1 MRKRLL
7 AFDEKVIAVSR
18 QLFVPVARIAFFV
31 VFFYFGFLKVID
43 VSPASPLAQALV
55 GRTIGLEY
63 FDALYLLLALIECAI
78 GILFLIPK
86 ATRVVIPLLFFH
98 LLIVCSPI
106 FLVPDMAWVSWFV
119 PSLEGQYII
128 KNIVLVAAA
137 IGVASYTSTLSS
149 KKNLK

>member
-1 MRKRLL
+1 MRKQLL
-7 AFDEKVIAVSR
+7 AFDEKIIAISR
-18 QLFVPVARIAFFV
+18 QLFVPLARIAFFV

-43 VSPASPLAQALV
+43 VSPASPLAEALV

-63 FDALYLLLALIECAI
+63 FDVLYLMLALIECVI
-78 GILFLIPK
+78 GVLFLIPK

-106 FLVPDMAWVSWFV
+106 LLVPDMAWASWFV

-149 KKNLK
+149 KKTLK